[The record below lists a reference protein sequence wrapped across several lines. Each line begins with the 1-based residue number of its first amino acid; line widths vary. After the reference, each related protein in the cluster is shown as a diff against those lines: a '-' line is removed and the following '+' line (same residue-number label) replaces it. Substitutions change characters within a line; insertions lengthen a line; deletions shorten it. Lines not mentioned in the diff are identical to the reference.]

1 MSTTEAPQE
10 PEGARLAEQL
20 AKAIG
25 GIGMPEA
32 PARFSVA
39 AEPVPDTGGMAALD
53 AAMEATEGADE
64 WAATWN
70 AAAEGNQY
78 RRALILSAALKAAA
92 PAIVAEQADAVMSDV
107 IGPLMERAEAAEG
120 KLAEIAVRCRQRLDA
135 AIVRGPVSHLC
146 SDILAII
153 GAEEGKD
160 HG

>member
-32 PARFSVA
+32 PARFSAA
-39 AEPVPDTGGMAALD
+39 AEPDRTPGGWQRSTPV
-53 AAMEATEGADE
+53 EATEGADE

-120 KLAEIAVRCRQRLDA
+120 KLAEIAEHCRQRLDA

-153 GAEEGKD
+153 GTEEGKD